1 MVRGTNGTRGPMQG
15 ALPDNLEI
23 IKEIQTKRFLQLHEH
38 TLRTKFQL
46 RTAPFSVIF
55 CFYGFRSLCL
65 YGFRSTFPKLSYFT
79 MTPTLFRFF
88 KFSTEVSILQFWN
101 SNKDINTTTL
111 F

>member
-15 ALPDNLEI
+15 ALSDNLEI

-79 MTPTLFRFF
+79 MTPLCLD
-88 KFSTEVSILQFWN
+88 FSNFPQKYPFCSFGTRI
-101 SNKDINTTTL
+101 KI
-111 F
+111 